1 MRKVLFVLFFSL
13 LTACSWNP
21 PEDWNVRAYLSR
33 AGYDFVVD
41 EEGDFIVTI
50 HLSAGRTQKVWI
62 RSKVNHYQGSDIREV
77 FSLAMEY
84 KSEIPPALLLSL
96 MTDSYKNRLIG
107 SWVVIPDE
115 ERKVSLVAFLA
126 KVQGRMSSSLLLPAL
141 LEVAAA
147 ADHLELLK
155 SGSDRF

>member
-1 MRKVLFVLFFSL
+1 MKKLPVALIVLL
-13 LTACSWNP
+13 LSSCSWNP
-21 PEDWNVRAYLSR
+21 PEDWNVRAYLTR
-33 AGYDFVVD
+33 AGYRFTVD
-41 EEGDFIVTI
+41 TEGDFIVTI

-77 FSLAMEY
+77 FSLALEY
-84 KSEIPPALLLSL
+84 KGEIPPALLQSL

-107 SWVVIPDE
+107 SWVVIPDL

-147 ADHLELLK
+147 ADQLELLK